1 MVKQNNPAAAAA
13 RVGGAENACCAR
25 AHNHYI
31 VVRSGN
37 LHSTGKSS
45 FRSKTIYGRT
55 IYGRRAGLR
64 LKTRL
69 RAGRGKVAGPDLG
82 RRALG
87 CSAGAAFLR
96 AARFSWV
103 T

>member
-13 RVGGAENACCAR
+13 RVDGAEKACCAG

-31 VVRSGN
+31 VVRSGSGN
-37 LHSTGKSS
+37 LHSLGESN
-45 FRSKTIYGRT
+45 FRYET

-69 RAGRGKVAGPDLG
+69 RAGLGSVAGPDLG
-82 RRALG
+82 
-87 CSAGAAFLR
+87 LR
-96 AARFSWV
+96 A
-103 T
+103 